1 LIKHTLKNA
10 LKGVLQGNS
19 DIFNGRSALYE
30 MAKEPRLSR
39 RMISK
44 IMIDSINRFPINDNP
59 LIRNLNYFESYY
71 PNVGYV
77 FLQLKY
83 TLGPNDDPEF
93 RKVRQFMLSIA
104 CGAAKLKFPKL
115 KTVIGI
121 AMDPPKISKN
131 HSEDFMLLDCSN
143 WTKED
148 EAYYKEENLH
158 DGFKFFML
166 DSLKTGNSHE
176 TEFPDSRLQS

>member
-1 LIKHTLKNA
+1 
-10 LKGVLQGNS
+10 
-19 DIFNGRSALYE
+19 
-30 MAKEPRLSR
+30 
-39 RMISK
+39 
-44 IMIDSINRFPINDNP
+44 
-59 LIRNLNYFESYY
+59 
-71 PNVGYV
+71 
-77 FLQLKY
+77 
-83 TLGPNDDPEF
+83 
-93 RKVRQFMLSIA
+93 
-104 CGAAKLKFPKL
+104 
-115 KTVIGI
+115 
-121 AMDPPKISKN
+121 MDPPKISKN